1 MPTSKPVIVS
11 AVRPA
16 GGGLRRRFVLAGV
29 PALALSA
36 CGFQL
41 RQAPHFV
48 FRTIYIRQTR
58 PSALGDE
65 LRRSIAAVEPVRVL
79 TEAAQIPTADVVLE
93 LLTDQREKV
102 VVGVNA
108 SGQVREFQL
117 RVRLKFRLRT
127 PQDKDLIADTEL
139 LQQRDFSYNETAA
152 LAKEVE
158 EAALYRSMQTDLV
171 QQVLRRLAAVSA
183 L

>member
-1 MPTSKPVIVS
+1 M
-11 AVRPA
+11 
-16 GGGLRRRFVLAGV
+16 LAAA

-41 RQAPHFV
+41 RQAPDFA
-48 FRTIYIRQTR
+48 FRTLYVAVVKAS
-58 PSALGDE
+58 PLGDE
-65 LRRSIAAVEPVRVL
+65 LKRSMASAGKVQVL
-79 TEAAQIPTADVVLE
+79 TEARQIATADVVLD

-102 VVGVNA
+102 VVGVSA

-127 PQDKDLIADTEL
+127 PQGKDLIPETEL

-158 EAALYRSMQTDLV
+158 EAMLFRSMQSDLV
-171 QQVLRRLAAVSA
+171 QQVMRRLAAVRA